1 MIQHA
6 ITFGVG
12 ILMRLWNEH
21 QKEKAQEQKM
31 LIAIATKNKEIINE
45 AKDKVIAS
53 TFMQTMMMIMVMSA
67 LAVVAGFSLIA
78 AWMDVPLVIET
89 VEKSG
94 FWIFSTDVKVFKEVS
109 GLLLPEEFRVVIIA
123 ATEFIFGAVVGGIG
137 RR

>member
-12 ILMRLWNEH
+12 ILMRLRNEH